1 MTLAVELFSKLENL
15 GSLENVNT
23 QELLYL
29 PYNRLSLG
37 HWISLWKSVPKGI
50 SETINIFWTLVP
62 NSPNWLSL
70 WGGQIVW
77 VLQVG
82 TIIISKI
89 AKMHFLLH
97 FLVVSELCGGSDDCS
112 GAWEV
117 PRMTLFCASPYENH
131 PQSHLEGTAAHP
143 GGAEHPGRM
152 TSMNAANVMLVIYKF
167 ISLMDTLKKPRA
179 QHAGT
184 CIFDN

>member
-1 MTLAVELFSKLENL
+1 MTLAVELFSKLDNL
-15 GSLENVNT
+15 GCLENVNT

-50 SETINIFWTLVP
+50 SEIINIFWTLVP
-62 NSPNWLSL
+62 NSPNWVSL

-117 PRMTLFCASPYENH
+117 PRMTLFAQVPMKTTRRVTWRE
-131 PQSHLEGTAAHP
+131 QQRIQEGRNTQ
-143 GGAEHPGRM
+143 AEWPVWTQQMSR
-152 TSMNAANVMLVIYKF
+152 
-167 ISLMDTLKKPRA
+167 
-179 QHAGT
+179 
-184 CIFDN
+184 